1 VKQLV
6 LIAILL
12 NCSFFAF
19 SQQMQIGLFRD
30 YKINRLVAAY
40 NVGSYSIY
48 ADTTNLGSILPNEF
62 VDVTVEGNLLR
73 LKVGVIDKGLF
84 SNILLIQNNLGS
96 SITLDPKS
104 SQTIK
109 SRKYEENIS
118 LTATKNVLTIV
129 NLVDIDNYLSGVVES
144 EGGGSQTI
152 EYYKV
157 QALIS
162 RTYALKYVGRHS
174 KEGFSLCDGVHCQ
187 AYHSMLRF
195 TPIIREAVHSTTG
208 SVLLDENNQLIDAY
222 FHANCG
228 GQTCEPDYV
237 WNNSVPYLTTFID
250 TFCIYTKQATWEK
263 RIAKPIWDNYFVSQ
277 FNYPIQ
283 DSVWKE
289 KLYSFKQEVR
299 KAFYLTPALG
309 IPLRDIRSKFGLK
322 STFFS
327 THLEGEEVVVEGRG
341 YGHGVGLCQ
350 EGAMKMSRLGY
361 DYKQIAKFYF
371 PGAKVID
378 LPENDFFKQLAR
390 KGPFKL

>member
-1 VKQLV
+1 MKQLI

-40 NVGSYSIY
+40 NSGSYSIY

-62 VDVTVEGNLLR
+62 VDVTAEGNLLR

-84 SNILLIQNNLGS
+84 STILLIQNNLGS

-118 LTATKNVLTIV
+118 LTATKNIITIV

-250 TFCIYTKQATWEK
+250 TFCIYTKQAKWEK

-283 DSVWKE
+283 DSIWKE
-289 KLYSFKQEVR
+289 KLYSFTQDIR

-309 IPLRDIRSKFGLK
+309 IPLRDIRTKFGLK

-327 THLEGEEVVVEGRG
+327 THLEGEEVVIEGRG

-378 LPENDFFKQLAR
+378 LPESDFFKQLAR

>member
-1 VKQLV
+1 VKQLI

-40 NVGSYSIY
+40 NSGSYSIY

-62 VDVTVEGNLLR
+62 VDVTAEGNLLR

-84 SNILLIQNNLGS
+84 STILLIQNNLGS

-118 LTATKNVLTIV
+118 LTATKNIITIV

-250 TFCIYTKQATWEK
+250 TFCIYTKQAKWEK
-263 RIAKPIWDNYFVSQ
+263 RIAKP
-277 FNYPIQ
+277 
-283 DSVWKE
+283 
-289 KLYSFKQEVR
+289 
-299 KAFYLTPALG
+299 
-309 IPLRDIRSKFGLK
+309 
-322 STFFS
+322 
-327 THLEGEEVVVEGRG
+327 
-341 YGHGVGLCQ
+341 C
-350 EGAMKMSRLGY
+350 
-361 DYKQIAKFYF
+361 
-371 PGAKVID
+371 
-378 LPENDFFKQLAR
+378 
-390 KGPFKL
+390 

>member
-1 VKQLV
+1 
-6 LIAILL
+6 
-12 NCSFFAF
+12 
-19 SQQMQIGLFRD
+19 MQIGLFRD

-40 NVGSYSIY
+40 NSGSYSIY

-62 VDVTVEGNLLR
+62 VDVTAEGNLLR

-84 SNILLIQNNLGS
+84 STILLIQNNLGS

-118 LTATKNVLTIV
+118 LTATKNIITIV

-250 TFCIYTKQATWEK
+250 TFCIYTKQAKWEK

-283 DSVWKE
+283 DSIWKE
-289 KLYSFKQEVR
+289 KLYSFTQDIR

-309 IPLRDIRSKFGLK
+309 IPLRDIRTKFGLK

-327 THLEGEEVVVEGRG
+327 THLEGEEVVIEGRG

-378 LPENDFFKQLAR
+378 LPESDFFKQLAR

>member
-1 VKQLV
+1 VKQLI

-40 NVGSYSIY
+40 NSGSYSIY

-62 VDVTVEGNLLR
+62 VDVTAEGNLLR

-84 SNILLIQNNLGS
+84 STILLIQNNLGS

-118 LTATKNVLTIV
+118 LTATKNIITIV

-250 TFCIYTKQATWEK
+250 TFCIYTKQAKWEK

-283 DSVWKE
+283 DSIWKE
-289 KLYSFKQEVR
+289 KLYSFTQDIR

-309 IPLRDIRSKFGLK
+309 IPLRDIRTKFGLK

-327 THLEGEEVVVEGRG
+327 THLEGEEVVIEGRG

-378 LPENDFFKQLAR
+378 LPESDFFKQLAR

>member
-1 VKQLV
+1 MKQLV

-40 NVGSYSIY
+40 NSGSYSIY

-62 VDVTVEGNLLR
+62 VDVTAEGNLLR

-84 SNILLIQNNLGS
+84 STILLIQNNLGS

-118 LTATKNVLTIV
+118 LTATKNIITIV

-250 TFCIYTKQATWEK
+250 TFCIYTKQAKWEK

-283 DSVWKE
+283 DSIWKE
-289 KLYSFKQEVR
+289 KLYSFTQDIR

-309 IPLRDIRSKFGLK
+309 IPLRDIRTKFGLK

-327 THLEGEEVVVEGRG
+327 THLEGEEVVIEGRG

-378 LPENDFFKQLAR
+378 LPESDFFKQLAR